1 MKRSLV
7 FVFFILATLTV
18 HGQAISVKGKVTNA
32 SDTSAIAFSNIY
44 IQQQNRGTHSNESG
58 DFEFNIPNDAANDTL
73 IVSAIGYRTFR
84 IAVSDIDTT
93 AILQVRMKQETVILD
108 DVVVKASRDTLG
120 ALIQKA
126 ISRIPRNYPKKT
138 FYIDGFYREL
148 VLRASL
154 YVRLLEAA
162 IGIQD
167 KGFDTTTDN
176 LRTRV
181 LAVRKS
187 EDYINYSLYTK
198 MFKLIYGEK
207 NNLYETFKFDK
218 IRTYNNTGFR
228 YLQSLLNDPINFELD
243 TIFLLNKDSIYI
255 ISYQSAFN
263 RTLQERGKIYIN
275 MSDYGITRFEYNY
288 VSTDPSTFKESKDMA
303 YRNGLIKSS
312 IVEYRKIK
320 EKYYLSFIKWT
331 APMSGAWETENEQ
344 GEHAVQYFDCAF
356 YVNAVYT
363 KKRDYDKI
371 KKRDS
376 ESREV
381 DLYAK
386 THEYDADFWKD
397 YNMVLINP
405 LYEAAKSDL
414 EKDKK
419 LEQQYYEN

>member
-7 FVFFILATLTV
+7 LAFFIHAILTI
-18 HGQAISVKGKVTNA
+18 HGQSISVKGKVTDA
-32 SDTSAIAFSNIY
+32 SDSSAIAFSNIY

-58 DFEFNIPNDAANDTL
+58 DFILNVPYEAANDTL
-73 IVSAIGYRTFR
+73 IVSAIGYRTFS
-84 IAVSDIDTT
+84 IPVAAIDTT
-93 AILQVRMKQETVILD
+93 ILLQVRMKQETVILD
-108 DVVVKASRDTLG
+108 DVVIKASRDTLG

-138 FYIDGFYREL
+138 FYLDGFYREL
-148 VLRASL
+148 VLRDSL
-154 YVRLLEAA
+154 YVRFLEAA

-167 KGFDTTTDN
+167 KGFDNTTDG
-176 LRTRV
+176 LRARV

-198 MFKLIYGEK
+198 VYKLMYGEK

-218 IRTYNNTGFR
+218 IRTYNNAGFQFLESITLKP
-228 YLQSLLNDPINFELD
+228 YVFELD
-243 TIFLLNKDSIYI
+243 SILSFEGETIYVIQYAPLKNLG
-255 ISYQSAFN
+255 
-263 RTLQERGKIYIN
+263 LMEHGKIYLN
-275 MSDYGITRFEYNY
+275 VNDYAITRFEYNY
-288 VSTDPSTFKESKDMA
+288 VSTDQTKFYKGIDLS
-303 YRNGLIKSS
+303 YRGNVLKSS
-312 IVEYRKIK
+312 VVEYRKRGK
-320 EKYYLSFIKWT
+320 KYYLNFIKWT
-331 APMSGAWETENEQ
+331 APVGGAWVTENEE
-344 GEHAVQYFDCAF
+344 GEHAVQFYDCAF

-363 KKRDYDKI
+363 KKRDFEKI

-386 THEYDADFWKD
+386 THEYDADFWND